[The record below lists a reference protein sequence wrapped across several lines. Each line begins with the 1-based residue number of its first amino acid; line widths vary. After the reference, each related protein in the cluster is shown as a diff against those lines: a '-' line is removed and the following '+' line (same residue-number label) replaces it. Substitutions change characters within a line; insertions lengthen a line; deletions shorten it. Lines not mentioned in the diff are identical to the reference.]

1 MRRAIYDLAQLSD
14 SLLFEELSEGMPLI
28 VNNAISL
35 DTTAHRLYREKEF
48 RAAEIMRGF
57 AEEEAAKFL
66 ILVDFVC
73 CPRASGLRE
82 RTLKRFYDHVQ
93 KRVYAL
99 TCSYPRIA
107 SFSELSELVDKE
119 CRFYYLDGP
128 NWVDWIH
135 PNAISA
141 ERERSMYVDYI
152 QDITTEPGEYHWMA
166 PFDWPQP
173 SSPNDTPDCVRLSRA
188 LLDAGVSSPEGLAV
202 IADHWR
208 KFDPRPDADRGEL
221 WNLIDHTLNCLTQ
234 HGVGKL
240 DEATIQLIVT
250 HWSFPMWPLT
260 MREPHTKAETLQLL
274 REERDLAIKRI
285 NETDEKRDPPPAI
298 SRAKVE
304 QLNEAYDTWQRDVDA
319 RIACNTENKSTGLRI
334 RSSADI
340 EEDYR
345 LPSYAR
351 LKDLFSQL
359 TGKERAALLALA
371 WYTRERVADWPRIY
385 ESATKRE
392 PTCNENYQIGC
403 ACDWLAGLNR
413 WEKKPQPFQA
423 GQLRRLR

>member
-1 MRRAIYDLAQLSD
+1 MRRAICDLAQLSD
-14 SLLFEELSEGMPLI
+14 SPLFEELSEGMPLI
-28 VNNAISL
+28 VNNAVSL
-35 DTTAHRLYREKEF
+35 DATAHRLYREKEF
-48 RAAEIMRGF
+48 RASEIMRGF

-73 CPRASGLRE
+73 CPRTSGHRE
-82 RTLKRFYDHVQ
+82 GMLNRFYNHIQ
-93 KRVYAL
+93 KRIYAL

-128 NWVDWIH
+128 NSVDWIH

-166 PFDWPQP
+166 PFDWSQP

-188 LLDAGVSSPEGLAV
+188 LLDAGVSSPDGLAV
-202 IADHWR
+202 IADNWR
-208 KFDPRPDADRGEL
+208 NFDPRPDVDRGEL
-221 WNLIDHTLNCLTQ
+221 RNLIGHTLNCLTQ
-234 HGVGKL
+234 YAGDL
-240 DEATIQLIVT
+240 DQATMQFIVT

-260 MREPHTKAETLQLL
+260 MRNPHTKAEILQQL
-274 REERDLAIKRI
+274 REERDLVIKWI
-285 NETDEKRDPPPAI
+285 NETDEKRAPPPAI

-304 QLNEAYDTWQRDVDA
+304 QLNGAYDEWQRDVDA
-319 RIACNTENKSTGLRI
+319 RVASNTKNMSTGLRI
-334 RSSADI
+334 RSGADI
-340 EEDYR
+340 EEDFH
-345 LPSYAR
+345 LLSYDH

-371 WYTRERVADWPRIY
+371 WYTREQVADWPQIY
-385 ESATKRE
+385 ESATKQE
-392 PTCNENYQIGC
+392 PTCNIDYQIGC
-403 ACDWLAGLNR
+403 ACDWLTGLNR
-413 WEKKPQPFQA
+413 WETKPEPFQA
-423 GQLRRLR
+423 GQWHRLR